1 MQSIPIPIPPHLLSH
16 PTQFPVLPPITTR
29 LQSLPID
36 KLTWENFERLCL
48 RVERLNAELETC
60 RIYGT
65 RGQNQEGIDVYS
77 VLRLTGKYRVLQCKR
92 VRRFSPTHFRSAV
105 DLFLNGEWAS
115 TATCFTLCTSFRLE
129 STKILAEIEEQRKRL
144 RERSIA
150 LEIWD
155 AAELDILLKA
165 QAEIVDDFF
174 GRPHAEMFCPPEA
187 LEALRNRITGPT
199 VAELRTKLGSLYA
212 RVFVAHD
219 PGLPVELG
227 SKDPTPLRDRY
238 VLPDIYEDRIDSRT
252 MGTEKP
258 QTKQSA
264 AESSP
269 VTAWDNTDLQ
279 PRAHTIDVP
288 RQRRKL
294 NDWLTDQTRQV
305 LVGGPGLGKS
315 ALLRYVTLDLLS
327 ETPVLTHAS
336 AFHDTYLPIWL
347 SFPFWT
353 AHLEGSTAVLSLP
366 DIVRSWLHLW
376 SEDRLW
382 PLFEQA
388 LNDERLLLLVD
399 GLDEYRSEDSA
410 RSALTQLQVFAEQRN
425 CRVIATARPTGYDRL
440 GVQRTGWSATH
451 LAELTLEQQKQYAV
465 RWFTLQR
472 RLPGEADS
480 DPEMSRSVEAAAAA
494 FIAET
499 KSSADLSELSKTPL
513 LLGLLLYLKSSSVP
527 LPNSRFRA
535 YGRLVEHLI
544 SVHPIARRRAAMVNG
559 ENPDLTPE
567 DARTVFAY
575 LAFHLQSQLSEGLIE
590 RLHADEVVSRFL
602 QDDQM
607 GFGLDRKEARRQS
620 RVLLN
625 FGEQSLGLLVEKGP
639 EELGFLHRSFQEHL
653 AAEHIARM
661 PFTEQSEFVRQ
672 HCTDPAWREVLLSL
686 FHLTKRPEE
695 VAEFV
700 RVINDRARSLADR
713 FTRDTLLC
721 EIAVGDFQC
730 PVTLAKR
737 ICGDIVTEIESSPWL
752 LHRQRLLRSLLLGL
766 FSPKLRELIQD
777 CIRLW
782 IPGRPWRHSLA
793 LALADGSQSSD
804 VVDCLFR
811 LLLDEDDFMTSRAA
825 TSLVNLAGA
834 HPEIAERLLR
844 LLGEPYSVSTQVSAL
859 EALQRGWP
867 NHPEWTRILPNIE
880 QSPSVEHRL
889 IAIRRKVDIGI
900 QTTADRDQLLTWAT
914 ARVGLRM
921 SHGGSLTATLL
932 KGWPGDVAI
941 KNKALEA
948 ARPNSW
954 GDEHMDL
961 EIALVILA
969 QGFTDDQDSR
979 DAIASLIR
987 DEHRNYL
994 WMQHCTMLLERLKG
1008 IPTIIEAVDQWLLKN
1023 PPILTREV
1031 SFFVRIGWSETGK
1044 KRLLES
1050 LSQSFSFWSVEALL
1064 DHWGMADHE
1073 VSTALTEL
1081 AQSPRAAEIA
1091 YLLPRIITEPE
1102 SCRQR
1107 LMALLRDP
1115 NCGRPDFVLRG
1126 LVQLN
1131 QPEHNE
1137 EIVDAALPFAERESL
1152 WDSGLKDIL
1161 LTHFAD
1167 SAKVRGLAGRQV
1179 TLREGNLASVALS
1192 YGNDPD
1198 VRAKLIAAATPLPVS
1213 LRALVVSFL
1222 ADYNGTLAWAN
1233 DLLAQYDL
1241 EADPGI
1247 KTQMAISH
1255 YGHLLHSGQ
1264 DLNEAKSR
1272 LLQEIVAGGPDHV
1285 ERRQAAF
1292 CGLQVLSALNLILT
1306 TPAIYQP
1313 GHPHISLY
1321 DGLHTNYPLLEFLL
1335 ANWAPIRE
1343 ALGEKFWETLS
1354 DYGRDEVSVWGT
1366 LCLLA
1371 DNYPAPRME
1380 ALEFIRENRKVAI
1393 RPQFLEFVAKVQPR
1407 SALLRDLCLN
1417 SLFSTSNDHEN
1428 DPEKAIELLA
1438 RDFSDDAVVRESL
1451 EAKLQGEFHMHGH
1464 RAMWALCQLSPD
1476 NPILEQEMDQLRPH
1490 FTVNGDWVIQT
1501 SFDMALVCTA
1511 GTSQEVF
1518 SVIRFILRGCRPNYR
1533 YFAKGFYRP
1542 IVRRVALDVALQDML
1557 RSELS
1562 NTPNPSERGS
1572 FLSLLLAA
1580 RGLTV
1585 DLRDWCRAECD
1596 RKLDGIIDP
1605 LGMDIVTGLIRP
1617 VREFATTALLEGLA
1631 K

>member
-1 MQSIPIPIPPHLLSH
+1 
-16 PTQFPVLPPITTR
+16 
-29 LQSLPID
+29 
-36 KLTWENFERLCL
+36 
-48 RVERLNAELETC
+48 
-60 RIYGT
+60 
-65 RGQNQEGIDVYS
+65 
-77 VLRLTGKYRVLQCKR
+77 
-92 VRRFSPTHFRSAV
+92 
-105 DLFLNGEWAS
+105 
-115 TATCFTLCTSFRLE
+115 
-129 STKILAEIEEQRKRL
+129 
-144 RERSIA
+144 
-150 LEIWD
+150 
-155 AAELDILLKA
+155 
-165 QAEIVDDFF
+165 
-174 GRPHAEMFCPPEA
+174 
-187 LEALRNRITGPT
+187 
-199 VAELRTKLGSLYA
+199 
-212 RVFVAHD
+212 
-219 PGLPVELG
+219 
-227 SKDPTPLRDRY
+227 
-238 VLPDIYEDRIDSRT
+238 
-252 MGTEKP
+252 MGTEKSETQQP
-258 QTKQSA
+258 A
-264 AESSP
+264 AESSQ
-269 VTAWDNTDLQ
+269 VTAWGKTPQ
-279 PRAHTIDVP
+279 PRAQTIDVP

-305 LVGGPGLGKS
+305 LLGGPGLGKS

-353 AHLEGSTAVLSLP
+353 AQLEASTTALSLP

-388 LNDERLLLLVD
+388 LDDERLLLLVD

-410 RSALTQLQVFAEQRN
+410 RGALTQLQVFAEQRN

-440 GVQRTGWSATH
+440 GVQRTGWSAMH
-451 LAELTLEQQKQYAV
+451 LAELTSAQQEQYAV

-472 RLPGEADS
+472 SQLGETDS
-480 DPEMSRSVEAAAAA
+480 DPEVGRSIEAAAGA
-494 FIAET
+494 FVAET

-544 SVHPIARRRAAMVNG
+544 SVHPIARRRAAMLNG

-567 DARTVFAY
+567 DARTVFAN

-590 RLHADEVVSRFL
+590 RQHAEEIISRFL
-602 QDDQM
+602 QDEQM

-639 EELGFLHRSFQEHL
+639 QELGFLHRSFQEHL
-653 AAEHIARM
+653 AAEHIARI

-672 HCTDPAWREVLLSL
+672 HCTNPAWQEVLLSL

-695 VAEFV
+695 VAELV
-700 RVINDRARSLADR
+700 QVINDQARSLADR
-713 FTRDTLLC
+713 FTRDSLLC

-730 PVTLAKR
+730 PVTLAKK
-737 ICGDIVTEIESSPWL
+737 ICWDIVSEIESSPWL
-752 LHRQRLLRSLLLGL
+752 LHRERLLRSLLLGL

-777 CIRLW
+777 RIRLW

-825 TSLVNLAGA
+825 TSLESITGA

-844 LLGEPYSVSTQVSAL
+844 LLGAPYSVSTQVAAL
-859 EALQRGWP
+859 EALHRGWP
-867 NHPEWTRILPNIE
+867 NHPEWTRILPDIE

-889 IAIRRKVDIGI
+889 IAVRRKVDIGI

-921 SHGGSLTATLL
+921 SHGGSLTTTLL
-932 KGWPGDVAI
+932 KGWPGDVTI

-969 QGFTDDQDSR
+969 QGFTDHQDAQE
-979 DAIASLIR
+979 AIASLIR
-987 DEHRNYL
+987 DEHRNFL
-994 WMQHCTMLLERLKG
+994 WMQHCTMLFEWLKG
-1008 IPTIIEAVDQWLLKN
+1008 IPTIIEAIDQWLLKH
-1023 PPILTREV
+1023 PPILTREI
-1031 SFFVRIGWSETGK
+1031 SFFVRIGWSEIGK
-1044 KRLLES
+1044 KKLLES

-1073 VSTALTEL
+1073 VSTALNEL

-1091 YLLPRIITEPE
+1091 YLLPRIITNPE

-1115 NCGRPDFVLRG
+1115 NCRRPDFVLRG

-1152 WDSGLKDIL
+1152 WDSGLKDVL
-1161 LTHFAD
+1161 LAHFAD
-1167 SAKVRGLAGRQV
+1167 SAKVRRLAERQV

-1213 LRALVVSFL
+1213 LRSLVVSFL
-1222 ADYNGTLAWAN
+1222 ANHNGTLAWAN
-1233 DLLAQYDL
+1233 ELLAQYDL

-1255 YGHLLHSGQ
+1255 YDQLLQSGQ

-1292 CGLQVLSALNLILT
+1292 CGLQVLGALNSILT

-1321 DGLHTNYPLLEFLL
+1321 NGLHTNYSLIEFLL
-1335 ANWAPIRE
+1335 ANWAPIRA

-1354 DYGRDEVSVWGT
+1354 DHGRDEVSVWGT

-1393 RPQFLEFVAKVQPR
+1393 RPQFLEFVARVQPR

-1417 SLFSTSNDHEN
+1417 SLFPTSNDHEN

-1438 RDFSDDAVVRESL
+1438 RDFSDDAVAREAI
-1451 EAKLQGEFHMHGH
+1451 EAKLRGEFHMHGH
-1464 RAMWALCQLSPD
+1464 RAMWALCELSPD
-1476 NPILEQEMDQLRPH
+1476 NPILRQEMDQLRPY

-1501 SFDMALVCTA
+1501 SFDMALICTA

-1518 SVIRFILRGCRPNYR
+1518 SVIRFVLRGCRPNYR

-1542 IVRRVALDVALQDML
+1542 IARRVALDVDLQDML
-1557 RSELS
+1557 RKELP

-1572 FLSLLLAA
+1572 FMSLLLSA
-1580 RGLTV
+1580 RGLTP
-1585 DLRDWCRAECD
+1585 DLREWCRGECNRD
-1596 RKLDGIIDP
+1596 LEGIVAP
-1605 LGMDIVTGLIRP
+1605 LGMDIITGLIRP
-1617 VREFATTALLEGLA
+1617 VRDFAMAALLEGLS

>member
-1 MQSIPIPIPPHLLSH
+1 MPIPIPSNLLSH
-16 PTQFPVLPPITTR
+16 PTQFPVLPPIATR

-36 KLTWENFERLCL
+36 QLTWENFERLCL
-48 RVERLNAELETC
+48 RVERLNAELESC
-60 RIYGT
+60 RVYGT
-65 RGQNQEGIDVYS
+65 RGQKQEGIDVYS
-77 VLRLTGKYRVLQCKR
+77 VLRSTGKYRVLQCKR
-92 VRRFSPTHFRSAV
+92 VQRFSPTHLRSAV
-105 DLFLNGEWAS
+105 DLFLNGEWAT
-115 TATCFTLCTSFRLE
+115 TATCFILCTTLRLE
-129 STKILAEIEEQRKRL
+129 STKILAEIEVQRKRL

-155 AAELDILLKA
+155 AAELDISLKA
-165 QAEIVDDFF
+165 QAKIVDDFF
-174 GRPHAEMFCPPEA
+174 GRAYTELFCPAEA
-187 LEALRNRITGPT
+187 LATLQSRITGPV
-199 VAELRTKLGSLYA
+199 VAELRTKLRSLYT

-227 SKDPTPLRDRY
+227 SKDPTPLQDRY
-238 VLPDIYEDRIDSRT
+238 VLPDIYEDRIESRT
-252 MGTEKP
+252 IGTDKP
-258 QTKQSA
+258 QTKQST
-264 AESSP
+264 AESAP
-269 VTAWDNTDLQ
+269 VAAWGSTDHRPSGQ
-279 PRAHTIDVP
+279 TIEVP

-294 NDWLTDQTRQV
+294 NDWLTEQTRHV
-305 LVGGPGLGKS
+305 LLGGPGLGKS

-336 AFHDTYLPIWL
+336 AFHDTYLPVWL

-353 AHLEGSTAVLSLP
+353 AHLEASSVVLSLP
-366 DIVRSWLHLW
+366 DILRSWLHLW

-410 RSALTQLQVFAEQRN
+410 RNALAQLQVFAEQRN

-451 LAELTLEQQKQYAV
+451 LAELTLEQQEQFAV
-465 RWFTLQR
+465 RWLTLQR
-472 RLPGEADS
+472 RLLGATDTGL
-480 DPEMSRSVEAAAAA
+480 EMKRSVEASAAA
-494 FIAET
+494 FVAET
-499 KSSADLSELSKTPL
+499 KSSADLSELSKNPL

-567 DARTVFAY
+567 DARTAFAY
-575 LAFHLQSQLSEGLIE
+575 LAFHLQSKLSEGLIA
-590 RLHADEVVSRFL
+590 RSHADEVVCGFL

-620 RVLLN
+620 RVLLH
-625 FGEQSLGLLVEKGP
+625 FGEQALGLLVEKGP

-661 PFTEQSEFVRQ
+661 PFTKQSEFVGE
-672 HCTDPAWREVLLSL
+672 HCTNPAWQEVLLSL

-695 VAEFV
+695 VADFV
-700 RVINDRARSLADR
+700 RVINDQTRSLSDR
-713 FTRDTLLC
+713 FTRDSLLC

-730 PVTLAKR
+730 PVILAKK
-737 ICGDIVTEIESSPWL
+737 ICRDIVIEIEGSPWA
-752 LHRQRLLRSLLLGL
+752 LHRQYLLRSLLLGL

-777 CIRLW
+777 CLRLW

-793 LALADGSQSSD
+793 LALGDGARSSD
-804 VVDCLFR
+804 VIDCLFR

-825 TSLVNLAGA
+825 TSVANLAEA
-834 HPEIAERLLR
+834 HPEIAERLLG
-844 LLGEPYSVSTQVSAL
+844 LLGEPYSVSTQVAVL
-859 EALQRGWP
+859 EALQSGWP
-867 NHPEWTRILPNIE
+867 NHPEWTRILPEIE
-880 QSPSVEHRL
+880 HSPNVDHRL
-889 IAIRRKVDIGI
+889 IAIRRKVDIGT
-900 QTTADRDQLLTWAT
+900 QTIADRDQLLTWAT
-914 ARVGLRM
+914 ARGGIRM

-932 KGWPGDVAI
+932 KGWPDDETI
-941 KNKALEA
+941 KKRALEA

-954 GDEHMDL
+954 GDDLMDL

-969 QGFTDDQDSR
+969 QGFTSHQDSQ
-979 DAIASLIR
+979 DAIALLIN
-987 DEHRNYL
+987 DEHKSYL
-994 WMQHCTMLLERLKG
+994 WMQHCTMLFERFKG
-1008 IPTIIEAVDQWLLKN
+1008 VPTIIEAVDQWLLKN

-1031 SFFVRIGWSETGK
+1031 SFFVRIGWTEIGK

-1050 LSQSFSFWSVEALL
+1050 LAQSFSFWSVEALL
-1064 DHWGMADHE
+1064 DHWGMADNE

-1102 SCRQR
+1102 SCRLR

-1115 NCGRPDFVLRG
+1115 NCRRADFVLRG
-1126 LVQLN
+1126 LASLN
-1131 QPEHNE
+1131 QREHDV
-1137 EIVDAALPFAERESL
+1137 EIVGAALTFAEREAL

-1167 SAKVRGLAGRQV
+1167 SPAVRALAERQLM
-1179 TLREGNLASVALS
+1179 LREGNLASVALS
-1192 YGNDPD
+1192 YGNDPG
-1198 VRAKLIAAATPLPVS
+1198 VRAKLIVAATPLPVS
-1213 LRALVVSFL
+1213 LRAIVVSFV
-1222 ADYNGTLAWAN
+1222 ADHSATLPWAN
-1233 DLLAQYDL
+1233 ELLAQYDL

-1255 YGHLLHSGQ
+1255 YGHILRSGQ

-1272 LLQEIVAGGPDHV
+1272 LLREIVMGGPDHV

-1292 CGLQVLSALNLILT
+1292 CGLQVLGVLSSILN
-1306 TPAIYQP
+1306 TPAVYQA
-1313 GHPHISLY
+1313 GHPHVDLHN
-1321 DGLHTNYPLLEFLL
+1321 GLHTNYSMIEFLL

-1354 DYGRDEVSVWGT
+1354 GYGRDDISIWGT
-1366 LCLLA
+1366 LCPLA
-1371 DNYPAPRME
+1371 DNYLAPRTE
-1380 ALEFIRENRKVAI
+1380 ALEFIRENRNVAI
-1393 RPQFLEFVAKVQPR
+1393 SPQFLEFVARVQPR

-1417 SLFSTSNDHEN
+1417 SLFPTSNVHDN
-1428 DPEKAIELLA
+1428 DPEKAIELLG
-1438 RDFSDDAVVRESL
+1438 RDFSDDAVVRETL
-1451 EAKLQGEFHMHGH
+1451 DAKLQGEFYMNGH
-1464 RAMWALCQLSPD
+1464 RAMWALCELSPD
-1476 NPILEQEMDQLRPH
+1476 KAILRQEMDRLRPH
-1490 FTVNGDWVIQT
+1490 YMINGDWVIQT
-1501 SFDMALVCTA
+1501 SFDMALICTT
-1511 GTSQEVF
+1511 GTSEEVF

-1542 IVRRVALDVALQDML
+1542 IIRRVALDVSLQDRL
-1557 RSELS
+1557 RSELL
-1562 NTPNPSERGS
+1562 NTKNPSERGS
-1572 FLSLLLAA
+1572 FLSLLLSGC
-1580 RGLTV
+1580 GLTE
-1585 DLRDWCRAECD
+1585 DLRDWSRAECD
-1596 RKLDGIIDP
+1596 RKNDGIIDP
-1605 LGMDIVTGLIRP
+1605 LGMDIVSGLIRP
-1617 VREFATTALLEGLA
+1617 VREFAAAALLEGLA